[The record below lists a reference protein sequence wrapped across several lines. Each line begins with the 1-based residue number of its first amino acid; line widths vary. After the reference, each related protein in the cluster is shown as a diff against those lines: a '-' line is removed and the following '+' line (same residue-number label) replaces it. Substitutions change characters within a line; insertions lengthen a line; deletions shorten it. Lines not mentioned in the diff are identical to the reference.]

1 MQDNLHNQRTSNVNI
16 SSINMLPSLEEI
28 RRNNSKQQ
36 SDITTELTQ
45 LPIDKKKN
53 NILDLNTIITIERIL
68 EIVLKIVIV
77 IFIGFFLTN
86 QISFFKELILGVAKE
101 NYKLDSTTLQIVS
114 SALIIEFIFAMRI
127 VINSLF
133 PESDR
138 KNSLEFMKNK
148 STNDESKSSQQSCDS
163 TN

>member
-1 MQDNLHNQRTSNVNI
+1 MQENLHNQNRPNN
-16 SSINMLPSLEEI
+16 NELPSLEQI
-28 RRNNSKQQ
+28 RRNNSNQQ
-36 SDITTELTQ
+36 NDVATELTQ
-45 LPIDKKKN
+45 LPNEKKKF

-68 EIVLKIVIV
+68 EIALKIAIV
-77 IFIGFFLTN
+77 IFIGFILTK
-86 QISFFKELILGVAKE
+86 QISFFKDLILGVATG
-101 NYKLDSTTLQIVS
+101 NYKLDSTTLQIIS

-148 STNDESKSSQQSCDS
+148 STNDEQNTTQANCDS